1 MKIFEKEYTDSAFS
15 LALAAVEE
23 NELEAKELG
32 AIFGS
37 LSIALASRMHQ
48 LKTGKV
54 ASSNSTGE
62 LQKLNEA
69 SACLTAKINTAT
81 VQEMSQEILA
91 AYKAYAKIL

>member
-1 MKIFEKEYTDSAFS
+1 MKIFERDDIEIAFS
-15 LALAAVEE
+15 RALTAVKEK
-23 NELEAKELG
+23 ELEAKELG

-48 LKTGKV
+48 LKAGKV
-54 ASSNSTGE
+54 ASGNSTGE

-81 VQEMSQEILA
+81 VREMSQEILA
-91 AYKAYAKIL
+91 AYKAYAKHH